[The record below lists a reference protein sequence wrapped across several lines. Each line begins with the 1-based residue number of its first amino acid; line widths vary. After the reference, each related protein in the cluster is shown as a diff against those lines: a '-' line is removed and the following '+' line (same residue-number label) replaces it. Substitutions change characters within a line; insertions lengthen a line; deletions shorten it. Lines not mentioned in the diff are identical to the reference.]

1 MNLSP
6 VSLRATSPVAALLA
20 AALLLVPL
28 MPASVVAA
36 TLSVNEATF
45 PGAGGDYNNLLSPPR
60 GPGLEEIFRPGAGT
74 NTFVGSISS
83 LGDQGDTW
91 LLRLDP
97 GQTLVRTRISFGTNQ
112 DIAINQGSLFA
123 FEQSTANPLLFQ
135 IDLPGGTRG
144 VLPLEFDSGVLSI
157 GPGLYTA
164 TILTGVL
171 ASSSNGPVGYRVAF
185 DVAEQVRAIPVP
197 ASAGLLAG
205 GALLLAG
212 VARRSVRSRRTASAA
227 R

>member
-1 MNLSP
+1 MNVSP
-6 VSLRATSPVAALLA
+6 VSLRATSPAAVLLA
-20 AALLLVPL
+20 AALFLAPL
-28 MPASVVAA
+28 MPAPVVAA
-36 TLSVNEATF
+36 TLSVDEATF

-60 GPGLEEIFRPGAGT
+60 RPGSAEIFRPGGGT
-74 NTFVGSISS
+74 NTFTGSIGTP
-83 LGDQGDTW
+83 GDQGDTW
-91 LLRLDP
+91 ALLLEP

-123 FEQSTANPLLFQ
+123 FEQSTSNPLLFQ
-135 IDLPGGTRG
+135 IDLPGGIRG

-157 GPGLYTA
+157 GPGFYTA
-164 TILTGVL
+164 TILSGVL
-171 ASSSNGPVGYRVAF
+171 ASRSNGPVSYIVSF
-185 DVAEQVRAIPVP
+185 DLTQEVRAVPVP

-212 VARRSVRSRRTASAA
+212 FARRSVRSRRPASDA